1 MEILH
6 FSYLKFLLF
15 CSMFITTFSVLDPIS
30 DSLLNLKAE
39 LIDGSNSLNDW
50 FESSGKI
57 PPEKIQACSWAGVI
71 CNSNSTVITGLDL
84 SMKNLG
90 GEISRMDFDLL
101 SDLVELNISYNIFSG
116 GLPEGIFNLTNLKVL
131 DFSRNNFSGQFP
143 SGISKLKNLV
153 TLDAF
158 SNSFSGELP
167 AGVSEISTLKVLN
180 FAGSYFSGPIPSDY
194 GSFQSLEFIHLA
206 GNYLSGGLPPELG
219 RLKTLTHMEIGYN
232 SYQGSIPWQFGN
244 MSELQYLDVAGA
256 NLSGTLPNYLSNL
269 TKLHTLFLFRN
280 KLSGQIPYNFGN
292 IKALTSL
299 DLSDNLISG
308 PIPISFSELQNLR
321 LLSLMYNG
329 MSGSV
334 PQGIAKLENLDT
346 LLIWN
351 NHFSGSIPQDL
362 GRYSKLK
369 WVDVSTNNLIGL
381 IPPDICASGQLTK
394 LILFSNNF
402 SGGLSPSISS
412 CSSLVRLRI
421 EDNSFSGAIS
431 LNFNKLSVISYID
444 ISRNR
449 FTGGIPAGISQAF
462 NLQYFNVSNNLELG
476 GIIPENL
483 WSMPLIQNF
492 SASSCNITGN
502 IPPFHSCKSLSVIE
516 LNMNRLSST
525 LPTSILRCGSLKLLN
540 VSFNDISGSI
550 PSENVFRLMDS
561 SSFIGNPKLCGAP
574 LRPCHKKEEIGVE
587 RGSRRTQIA
596 WILITCAVVVLL
608 LMLILFGILYRKRGS
623 QDQWKMISYRGLPQF
638 TANDILKSFNST
650 ETMEIMPA
658 LSGSICKAVL
668 PTGITVLVK
677 KFEWETKR
685 SQLVLEFINRIGNAR
700 HKNLT
705 RLLGCCYNNNLAYLL
720 YEYLPNGNLT
730 EKMGMKRDWASKS
743 KIVTGIAKGLCFLHH
758 DSLPAVSHGDLKAS
772 NIILDENMEPHLA
785 EYGFKHLAQLNGGL
799 NAATM
804 YWLKEDEFSGA
815 IKEELY
821 IDIFNFGEIILEIIT
836 NGRLKNAGE
845 SIRKKQ
851 KEAILKEIYDENE
864 ADSSKSLQEEINLVT
879 EIAWRC
885 TTRRSSDRPSMQDVL
900 KLLSALKS

>member
-6 FSYLKFLLF
+6 FSCLRLFLV

-30 DSLLNLKAE
+30 VALLNLKSE
-39 LIDGSNSLNDW
+39 LIDGSDSLSDW
-50 FESSGKI
+50 FKASGENPPGKI
-57 PPEKIQACSWAGVI
+57 HACGWTGVI
-71 CNSNSTVITGLDL
+71 CNNNSTVITGLDL

-101 SDLVELNISYNIFSG
+101 NDLVGLNISYNLFSG
-116 GLPEGIFNLTNLKVL
+116 ELPEGIFDLTNLEVL
-131 DFSRNNFSGQFP
+131 DFSRNNFSGEFP
-143 SGISKLKNLV
+143 KGIFKLKSLV

-167 AGVSEISTLKVLN
+167 VDVSEISTLKVLN
-180 FAGSYFSGPIPSDY
+180 FAGSYFSGPIPSEY

-206 GNYLSGGLPPELG
+206 GNYLSGSLPSELG

-244 MSELQYLDVAGA
+244 MSELQYLDIAGA
-256 NLSGTLPNYLSNL
+256 NLSGSLPNYLSNL

-280 KLSGQIPYNFGN
+280 KLSGQIPYDFSK
-292 IKALTSL
+292 IQALTSL
-299 DLSDNLISG
+299 DLSDNLLSG
-308 PIPISFSELQNLR
+308 PIPHSFSELQNLR

-329 MSGSV
+329 MTGSV
-334 PQGIAKLENLDT
+334 PEGIAKLKNLDT

-351 NHFSGSIPQDL
+351 NYFSGSVPQDL
-362 GRYSKLK
+362 GRFSELK
-369 WVDVSTNNLIGL
+369 WVDVSTNNLVGL

-402 SGGLSPSISS
+402 SGELSPINN

-421 EDNSFSGAIS
+421 ENNSFSGSIS
-431 LNFNKLSVISYID
+431 LNFNKLSDITYID
-444 ISRNR
+444 LSRNR
-449 FTGGIPAGISQAF
+449 FTGGIPAGISQALK
-462 NLQYFNVSNNLELG
+462 LQYFNVSSNLELG
-476 GIIPENL
+476 GIIPGKI
-483 WSMPLIQNF
+483 WSMPSIQNF

-516 LNMNRLSST
+516 LNTNRLSST
-525 LPTSILRCGSLKLLN
+525 VPTSIVKCGSLKLLN
-540 VSFNDISGSI
+540 ISFNDISGSI
-550 PSENVFRLMDS
+550 PSEKVFKSMDS
-561 SSFIGNPKLCGAP
+561 SSFVGNPNLCGAP
-574 LRPCHKKEEIGVE
+574 LRQCLVARRSK
-587 RGSRRTQIA
+587 RTQKIA
-596 WILITCAVVVLL
+596 WILITCAAVVLL
-608 LMLILFGILYRKRGS
+608 LTLTLFGILYRRRGS
-623 QDQWKMISYRGLPQF
+623 QGQWKMISYRGLPQF
-638 TANDILKSFNST
+638 TANDVLKSFNST

-685 SQLVLEFINRIGNAR
+685 SQFVLEFINTIGNAR

-730 EKMGMKRDWASKS
+730 EKLGIKRDWAAKS

-758 DSLPAVSHGDLKAS
+758 DCSPALSHGDLKA
-772 NIILDENMEPHLA
+772 NYIILDENMEPRLA
-785 EYGFKHLAQLNGGL
+785 EYGFKHLAQLNAGL
-799 NAATM
+799 NAATIH
-804 YWLKEDEFSGA
+804 WSKKDEFSGT
-815 IKEELY
+815 IKE
-821 IDIFNFGEIILEIIT
+821 DIFSFGEIVLEIIT
-836 NGRLKNAGE
+836 DGRLRNAGE
-845 SIRKKQ
+845 IIRKKQ
-851 KEAILKEIYDENE
+851 KEIILKEIYAENE
-864 ADSSKSLQEEINLVT
+864 AESSKSLQEEINLVT

-885 TTRRSSDRPSMQDVL
+885 TTTRSSDRPSMQDVL
-900 KLLSALKS
+900 KLLSGLK